1 MVIQMEKENNY
12 LKKEIIK
19 HIKND
24 KPIPDS
30 LLKDYYAV
38 DVAETLSKLETGKI
52 KDFTDLLDNEDL
64 AEIIEQSEEE
74 IQIEILKTKN
84 IEQITDIISYMAKD
98 NIADIFGNLP
108 IGLRKKLLVKMKK
121 DEANTLKK
129 LLGYDEESAG
139 GLMTTEYILL
149 EGEMTVGEAINKIK
163 KISPKTEII
172 ETIFIVDESNKLA
185 GFVNLRDIL
194 VTNDS
199 KKLKELMDE
208 NVITV
213 TPEIDQEE
221 VALQVA
227 KYDLSVMPVINKN
240 NNLLGIITFDDIID
254 VIEAENTE
262 DMFRMVG
269 ISEEESVNS
278 TIPESIKKRLPWLY
292 INLGTAFLAALTVGL
307 FEDVIVQVVALAAAM
322 PIVAGMGGN
331 AGTQTLSIVIRGIA
345 LGELKSN
352 NKWKLAVKES
362 SIGIIHGAAIG
373 IATGVI
379 LYFLY
384 GNPYLGLIIFAAM
397 VLNLLIAGLFGF
409 LIPITLQALG
419 IDPALASA
427 IFLTTVTDVFGFFVF
442 LGLAKVFINYL

>member
-1 MVIQMEKENNY
+1 MEKENNY

>member
-1 MVIQMEKENNY
+1 MEKENNY

-108 IGLRKKLLVKMKK
+108 IGLRKKLLDKMKK

>member
-1 MVIQMEKENNY
+1 MDKENNY
-12 LKKEIIK
+12 LKNKIIK
-19 HIKND
+19 HVKSN
-24 KPIPDS
+24 KPVPDS
-30 LLKDYYAV
+30 LLKENYAV
-38 DVAETLSKLETGKI
+38 DVAEALSKLEIEKI
-52 KDFTDLLDNEDL
+52 KEFTELLDNEDL

-74 IQIEILKTKN
+74 MQIEILKTKN
-84 IEQITDIISYMAKD
+84 IEQVIDIISYMAKD
-98 NIADIFGNLP
+98 NIVDIFGNLP
-108 IGLRKKLLVKMKK
+108 IGLRKQLLDKMKK

-129 LLGYDEESAG
+129 LVGYDEESAG

-163 KISPKTEII
+163 RISPKTEII
-172 ETIFIVDESNKLA
+172 ETIFIVDESKKLA
-185 GFVNLRDIL
+185 GYVNLRDIL
-194 VTNDS
+194 VTDDS
-199 KKLKELMDE
+199 KKLKEIMDE

-227 KYDLSVMPVINKN
+227 KYDLSVIPVVNKN

-278 TIPESIKKRLPWLY
+278 SITESIKKRLPWLY

-307 FEDVIVQVVALAAAM
+307 FEDVIAQVVALAAAM

-345 LGELKSN
+345 LGELKAN

-373 IATGVI
+373 IVTGII

-397 VLNLLIAGLFGF
+397 ILNLLIAGLFGF

-427 IFLTTVTDVFGFFVF
+427 IFLTTATDVFGFFVF
-442 LGLAKVFINYL
+442 LGLAKIFINLL